1 MSGNAHGRSA
11 INILAPRVTS
21 LFHSTPRQYF
31 CSRHSQS
38 LERSRRNLSFCPFLR
53 RDRVVLQPGDRLTF
67 EGRLISWKSP
77 NHLLKCASLGT
88 VPNAPEVS
96 ARGNSKW
103 PSAPA
108 ICMFRQA
115 IRGGRRQH
123 NELLIYAMRRQ
134 FKSSFSR
141 AHEGESI
148 KNVAAE
154 NEKAGPSV
162 AALKTGLGA
171 NTTNKHIID
180 RLPNITHIHRPTKEE
195 LLAAAT
201 GFWSR
206 VKVRFK
212 WFSIRSARPFNI
224 DEIGAFFS
232 WILVGHVLWIILG
245 TTTFFSLAIFAVN
258 TVFAQGDI
266 TLFLLAILYLL
277 LFRDASPLGRKLPN

>member
-11 INILAPRVTS
+11 FNILAPRVAS
-21 LFHSTPRQYF
+21 LFHSNARQYF
-31 CSRHSQS
+31 CSRHSTS
-38 LERSRRNLSFCPFLR
+38 LERSWRNLSFCPLLR
-53 RDRVVLQPGDRLTF
+53 RERAVLQPDKRPAF
-67 EGRLISWKSP
+67 ERRPVSWKSSNYVP
-77 NHLLKCASLGT
+77 KCASLGT
-88 VPNAPEVS
+88 VPHAPKVS
-96 ARGNSKW
+96 AERNPKW

-108 ICMFRQA
+108 VCMFRQP
-115 IRGGRRQH
+115 IRGGRGQQS
-123 NELLIYAMRRQ
+123 ELPMCAMRRRL
-134 FKSSFSR
+134 KSSLSR
-141 AHEGESI
+141 SHGGESF
-148 KNVAAE
+148 KNAA
-154 NEKAGPSV
+154 AGKKEAHPSM
-162 AALKTGLGA
+162 AAPETEIRA
-171 NTTNKHIID
+171 NTTNKHIMD

-212 WFSIRSARPFNI
+212 WFSIRSARPFNV

-266 TLFLLAILYLL
+266 ILLLQAILYLL
-277 LFRDASPLGRKLPN
+277 LLRDVSPLGRELPN